1 MSEKFLKL
9 DSEDIN
15 KVDGEE
21 TELIKK
27 KEEAPENGELGFL
40 SFFKEKNLKYFF
52 ITNFQDKSIIASL
65 NGNIKII
72 DSNNFKEEL
81 NQYGL
86 ISNIVWGEPALL
98 SDLTRIEDDLYKNA
112 HEMTKSDFKYVN
124 RVTEEDLNLFQKV
137 FGENQIDFSLI
148 TGNLNIDEVLLF
160 LRYAKDCDYDS
171 FQKIIRYKEKY
182 GVKPFLSIVS
192 GGQAMGDKILFIS
205 ESLPDDISR
214 GVFNKYSEIVGN
226 VKNISD
232 FIENNFYSEIKGD
245 QDFLNKI
252 ENTLLEK
259 GKAIIED
266 VYNKTKNKDKVDFS
280 EIKAKLDRISADT
293 IATLAIFKQALR
305 SGNKLPIESIK
316 GAVFSRELTN
326 ELSPEEQ
333 NEMVELYKIN
343 WKDHPDKD
351 FVDGLIE
358 YFKKSFHPEEE
369 DKNYFYIFRKDDR
382 IRAFVRF
389 ERNNNG
395 VYASALNVDDASKNF
410 GLGEAMMDEAL
421 IREAKNNI
429 LRASC
434 KKNNPSNMRYFEKGF
449 ISTGFKKTNDTEE
462 FDLIWDDIN
471 NNNILAKQKS
481 EDELISMYNSGSYE
495 GSIEIK
501 READL
506 NLLNQDMISGKY
518 LVRCFRKNDY
528 WYAVHEVV
536 DKSYGLKGEEVK

>member
-1 MSEKFLKL
+1 MNEEKFL
-9 DSEDIN
+9 IN
-15 KVDGEE
+15 KVMGEKA
-21 TELIKK
+21 ELITK
-27 KEEAPENGELGFL
+27 KEEELKNGELGFL
-40 SFFKEKNLKYFF
+40 SFFKEKDLKNFF
-52 ITNFQDKSIIASL
+52 VTNFQDKSIIASL

-72 DSNNFKEEL
+72 DNSNFKEEL

-86 ISNIVWGEPALL
+86 ISNNIWGDTDLL
-98 SDLTRIEDDLYKNA
+98 DDLSRVEDDLYKKA
-112 HEMTKSDFKYVN
+112 HDMTEEDFRYVS

-148 TGNLNIDEVLLF
+148 TGDLNLDEVLLF
-160 LRYAKDCDYDS
+160 LRYVKDCDQDS
-171 FQKIIRYKEKY
+171 FQKITRYKEKY

-205 ESLPDDISR
+205 ESLPEDISR

-245 QDFLNKI
+245 SDFLNKI
-252 ENTLLEK
+252 ESALLEK
-259 GKAIIED
+259 GKSVIED
-266 VYNKTKNKDKVDFS
+266 VYNKTKNKDKVDLA

-316 GAVFSRELTN
+316 GAVFSRELSN

-333 NEMVELYKIN
+333 SEMVELYKIN

-369 DKNYFYIFRKDDR
+369 DKNYFYIFRKDNR

-389 ERNNNG
+389 ERRDDS

-421 IREAKNNI
+421 IREAQNNI

-462 FDLIWDDIN
+462 FDLVWDN
-471 NNNILAKQKS
+471 VSNNNILAKQKS
-481 EDELISMYNSGSYE
+481 EEDLISMFNSNSYE

-501 READL
+501 REVDL
-506 NLLNQDMISGKY
+506 NSLNQEMISGKH
-518 LVRCFRKNDY
+518 LVRCLPEK
-528 WYAVHEVV
+528 
-536 DKSYGLKGEEVK
+536 